1 MNRKILAGLNP
12 FRVMPISASANPN
25 LFQKVKNAK
34 INSVIERTTSYLLQ
48 KWIANDEIKIL
59 PPQVIPIAAGTTVY
73 GVCGSFMSG
82 DDIGGSSYC
91 PRTNTI
97 FLVPEQLRGFV
108 EEFGPSTTAYV
119 VAHEFGHAIQTA
131 YKVRLPNPQMELQ
144 ADCMA
149 GVMIDEGSEEL
160 GITREDTIAISKVA
174 YSIGDPTH
182 GTGEQRAYAL
192 AVGMGVIEGS
202 CEANHMSLLAE
213 GKIDTSSFSNTR
225 SLSKNVNLNKT
236 PYPRT
241 ILGSIGLAK

>member
-1 MNRKILAGLNP
+1 M
-12 FRVMPISASANPN
+12 
-25 LFQKVKNAK
+25 
-34 INSVIERTTSYLLQ
+34 
-48 KWIANDEIKIL
+48 IK
-59 PPQVIPIAAGTTVY
+59 
-73 GVCGSFMSG
+73 
-82 DDIGGSSYC
+82 
-91 PRTNTI
+91 TNTI
-97 FLVPEQLRGFV
+97 FFVPEQLRGF
-108 EEFGPSTTAYV
+108 EEQFGPATTAYV

-202 CEANHMSLLAE
+202 CEADHMSLLAE

-225 SLSKNVNLNKT
+225 FAIFTFNSNHCSAKNLL
-236 PYPRT
+236 
-241 ILGSIGLAK
+241 I